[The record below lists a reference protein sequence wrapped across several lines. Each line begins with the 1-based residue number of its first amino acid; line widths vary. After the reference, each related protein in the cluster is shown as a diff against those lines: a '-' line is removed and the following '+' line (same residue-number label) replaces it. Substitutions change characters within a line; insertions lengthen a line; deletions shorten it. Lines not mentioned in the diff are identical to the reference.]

1 MARLLVIEDNDAN
14 LELMRYLLQAYG
26 HEVVA
31 ARDGM
36 EGLALAER
44 EPVDVIICDI
54 HLPKMD
60 GYEVARQLQADPR
73 LSAIPRVAV
82 TALAMVGDRDKVLA
96 AGFDGY
102 LAKPLDPQEFV
113 PRVLSF
119 LKSAPPS
126 AAVPPR
132 TQQPSAGGTEEAGG
146 ARILVVDDEPSNRAL
161 MQATLAPFGYRLT
174 YANSVSQA
182 IGLLRTESFDLIL
195 SDLHMPQDSGF
206 DLLDVVR
213 RDNGLQAVP
222 MVLISSTSW
231 GEPDRG
237 RALAMGA
244 ARFLLRPID
253 PRVLL
258 NEIATCLA
266 ENKEGR
272 LGDDPGR

>member
-31 ARDGM
+31 ARDGA
-36 EGLALAER
+36 EGLALAAR
-44 EPVDVIICDI
+44 EPVDVIVCDI
-54 HLPKMD
+54 HLPQMD
-60 GYEVARQLQADPR
+60 GYEVARQLKADPQR
-73 LSAIPRVAV
+73 ADIPLVAV

-102 LAKPLDPQEFV
+102 LAKPIDPQDFV
-113 PRVLSF
+113 HRVLSF
-119 LKSAPPS
+119 VKHASAP
-126 AAVPPR
+126 ATEPPR
-132 TQQPSAGGTEEAGG
+132 NVQAAPDRVADAGG
-146 ARILVVDDEPSNRAL
+146 ARILVVDDEASNRAL

-174 YANSVSQA
+174 FANSVSQA
-182 IGLLRTESFDLIL
+182 IGLLHTEPFDLIL
-195 SDLHMPQDSGF
+195 SDLHMPQDTGF
-206 DLLDVVR
+206 DLLNTIRQDNRLKVVP
-213 RDNGLQAVP
+213 L
-222 MVLISSTSW
+222 VLISSTSW

-244 ARFLLRPID
+244 ARFLMRPID

-266 ENKEGR
+266 EQKEAR
-272 LGDDPGR
+272 FGDDPGR